1 MSNTTTRR
9 QFLSGAALAGAAFAL
24 PTSLRAANAIAAA
37 TPVATAVPVGAATPG
52 ATAAKRRFKLG
63 IATYTYWHFQPQK
76 FPIETVIDKA
86 AALEVEGVDVLHR
99 QMENEDNAYLQK
111 IKRHAFLN
119 GIDLICLSMHQ
130 NFISTDPDKRR
141 HQVEHTLKC
150 IEIASRLGIPS
161 MRINAGRWGTT
172 KSFDKLMENRG
183 IEPTPPGVTEE
194 DGFKQAIEGINKC
207 IGRAAE
213 LGVILALENHWGLS
227 GSPEGMLRIFNEVNS
242 PWLQLLPDTG
252 NFLEDPYD
260 KLAKVFPHACYV
272 QAKTYFGGGEWY
284 TLDLDYKRII
294 RQLREADYRG
304 YIGVEFEGKAP
315 GDEGARKSVELLRAA
330 MA

>member
-1 MSNTTTRR
+1 MSTTRR
-9 QFLSGAALAGAAFAL
+9 QFLTNAALTGAALAL
-24 PTSLRAANAIAAA
+24 PANLRAADDAKPTAAAA
-37 TPVATAVPVGAATPG
+37 TAVSAAAPAVATAG
-52 ATAAKRRFKLG
+52 KRRFKLG
-63 IATYTYWHFQPQK
+63 IATYTYWHFLSQK
-76 FPIETVIDKA
+76 FPIEAVIDKA
-86 AALEVEGVDVLHR
+86 AALEVEGVDILHR
-99 QMENEDNAYLQK
+99 QMESEDNAYLQK
-111 IKRHAFLN
+111 IKRHAFCN

-130 NFISTDPDKRR
+130 NFISTDAAKR
-141 HQVEHTLKC
+141 QKNVEHTLKC
-150 IEIASRLGIPS
+150 IEIAGRLGVPC
-161 MRINAGRWGTT
+161 MRINAGLWGTT

-183 IEPTPPGVTEE
+183 IEAAPPGVTDE

-227 GSPEGMLRIFNEVNS
+227 GTPEGMLRIYREINS

-304 YIGVEFEGKAP
+304 YIGIEFEGKAP
-315 GDEGARKSVELLRAA
+315 ADEGARKSVDLLRAA